1 MRILHKWRRFPAA
14 VIQYAVWLYFRF
26 ILSLRDIVDIIAQ
39 CDVHVNCETIR
50 A

>member
-1 MRILHKWRRFPAA
+1 MRISHKWRRFPAA

-26 ILSLRDIVDIIAQ
+26 ILSLRDIADIIAQ